1 MVDVAGAEKAGGE
14 LKVRIPLKS
23 ISLALKGAE
32 VDDTRDALR
41 VLDIILRQ
49 QAANMYHPL
58 GFL

>member
-1 MVDVAGAEKAGGE
+1 MVDVAGAEKVGGE
-14 LKVRIPLKS
+14 LKVRIALKS
-23 ISLALKGAE
+23 VSLALKGAE

-41 VLDIILRQ
+41 VLDIILRK